1 MSGGNL
7 IGGGNMKVAMRL
19 LMGGAVGRNGPG
31 A

>member
-7 IGGGNMKVAMRL
+7 IGGGNMNIAMRVL
-19 LMGGAVGRNGPG
+19 VGGAVGRNGSG